1 VSLNLTTEATCV
13 RIRI

>member
-13 RIRI
+13 RIKI